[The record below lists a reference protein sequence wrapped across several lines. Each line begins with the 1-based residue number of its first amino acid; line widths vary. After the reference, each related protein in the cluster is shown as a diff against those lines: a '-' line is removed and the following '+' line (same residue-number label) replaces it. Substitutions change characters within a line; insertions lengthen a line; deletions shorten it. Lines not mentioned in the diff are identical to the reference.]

1 MNCVYFQAQG
11 VWSVD
16 YIPRGTRFGPLNGE
30 ITKEEPLR
38 RGDTNRICLWKVCVK
53 S

>member
-1 MNCVYFQAQG
+1 MMFVYFQGQG

-16 YIPRGTRFGPLNGE
+16 YIPRGTRFGPLNG
-30 ITKEEPLR
+30 IVTPEEPAR
-38 RGDTNRICLWKVCVK
+38 RPNTNRICAWKV